1 MFVGKRMAAGAT
13 VATMIG
19 AAGLAATAP
28 ANAAAV
34 DGQTVVTFNKAT
46 WKALDKGGIMVEGVG
61 KAEPI
66 NVRSFGFP
74 AKQSKP
80 RFIRH
85 KGGIAFVRAD
95 ASLTL
100 TKFRFD
106 LQDENVDVTVPGLG
120 VVKDA
125 LDLGNLKIGKKAIRA
140 RLNVAFG
147 QADTLNAA
155 LKTTIFKDG
164 MTLGRS
170 KTTFEG

>member
-106 LQDENVDVTVPGLG
+106 LQDENVDVTVPGRESSRTPSTW
-120 VVKDA
+120 A
-125 LDLGNLKIGKKAIRA
+125 
-140 RLNVAFG
+140 
-147 QADTLNAA
+147 T
-155 LKTTIFKDG
+155 
-164 MTLGRS
+164 
-170 KTTFEG
+170 

>member
-74 AKQSKP
+74 AKQVGNGQ
-80 RFIRH
+80 RDFHLHILHERH
-85 KGGIAFVRAD
+85 ARACHGSRRTARRGGEVRPQ
-95 ASLTL
+95 L
-100 TKFRFD
+100 
-106 LQDENVDVTVPGLG
+106 
-120 VVKDA
+120 
-125 LDLGNLKIGKKAIRA
+125 
-140 RLNVAFG
+140 
-147 QADTLNAA
+147 
-155 LKTTIFKDG
+155 
-164 MTLGRS
+164 
-170 KTTFEG
+170 